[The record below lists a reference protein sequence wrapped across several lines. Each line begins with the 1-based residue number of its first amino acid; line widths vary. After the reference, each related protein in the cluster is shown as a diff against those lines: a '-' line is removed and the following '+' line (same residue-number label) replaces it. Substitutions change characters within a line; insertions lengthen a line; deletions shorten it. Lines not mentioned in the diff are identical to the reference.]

1 MAQQETNYTQGYSKA
16 TVGSHASRTIHSDA
30 AFLLPFI
37 KPSDK
42 ILDVG
47 CGPGTITVGFA
58 KLVPEGSVIGIDIS
72 EAVLAQARELAE
84 AEAKELRSDSTPHR
98 GGGISFQKE
107 DLLAGLPFEDDSFDV
122 IFSSQLLIHL
132 HPSATRQQALREMR
146 RVLKPGGILAS
157 RDAAELRFYPPS
169 HDLDRLWGRNM
180 ARAIRDG
187 DPDARLPG
195 GEMPA
200 LYRQVGFDA
209 GAGKLVVGAGTT
221 VHSSREVRKWYVD
234 GCLGRLSKGDVF
246 RDSWLKAGISE
257 AEIEETR
264 QALERWA
271 QDDDAWYVALQA
283 EILGWK

>member
-1 MAQQETNYTQGYSKA
+1 MVQQETNYTQGYSKA

-30 AFLLPFI
+30 AFLIPFI
-37 KPSDK
+37 KPSDT

-72 EAVLAQARELAE
+72 EVILAQARELAE
-84 AEAKELRSDSTPHR
+84 AKAKEVRSDSTPNQSN
-98 GGGISFQKE
+98 ISFQKA
-107 DLLAGLPFEDDSFDV
+107 DLLAGLPFDDDSFDV
-122 IFSSQLLIHL
+122 VFSSQLFPHL
-132 HPSATRQQALREMR
+132 HPTATRQKALWEMR
-146 RVLKPGGILAS
+146 RVLKPGGILAT
-157 RDAAELRFYPPS
+157 RDAAELRFYPLDY
-169 HDLDRLWGRNM
+169 DLDRLWGRNM
-180 ARAIRDG
+180 ARALRDG

-200 LYRQVGFDA
+200 SYRQVGFDA

-221 VHSSREVRKWYVD
+221 VHSSRELRKWYVD
-234 GCLGRLSKGDVF
+234 GCLGRLSRGNVF
-246 RDSWLKAGISE
+246 RDSWLRVGISE

-264 QALERWA
+264 QAMVRWA